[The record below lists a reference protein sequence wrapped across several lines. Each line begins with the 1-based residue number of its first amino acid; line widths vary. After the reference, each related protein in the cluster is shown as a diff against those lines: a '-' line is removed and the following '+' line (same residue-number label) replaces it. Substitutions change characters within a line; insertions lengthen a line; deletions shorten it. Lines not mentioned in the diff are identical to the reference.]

1 MAKKNSTKKKAV
13 AKDTKGTAQK
23 AVSFEKSLQA
33 LKEILGD
40 LEEGNLPL
48 SESLEKYE
56 AGVKHL
62 RSCHDSLN
70 DAKARIEL
78 LVKVDEDG
86 KAVTKPFK
94 HSATMEEVSG
104 DEADSLQG
112 ELDEATGEDGDWDGG
127 LF

>member
-1 MAKKNSTKKKAV
+1 MGKKKPTKKKA
-13 AKDTKGTAQK
+13 A
-23 AVSFEKSLQA
+23 SFEESLDA

-62 RSCHDSLN
+62 RSCHDSLK
-70 DAKARIEL
+70 DAKTRIEL
-78 LVKVDEDG
+78 LVKVNKGG
-86 KAVTKPFK
+86 KAVTKPFD
-94 HSATMEEVSG
+94 HAATHDEVSD
-104 DEADSLQG
+104 DEADSLQD
-112 ELDEATGEDGDWDGG
+112 ELDEATGEEGDWDGG

>member
-1 MAKKNSTKKKAV
+1 MAKKKPTKKKA
-13 AKDTKGTAQK
+13 ASKDAATDSSDA
-23 AVSFEKSLQA
+23 ASFEESLDA

-62 RSCHDSLN
+62 RSCHNSLK
-70 DAKARIEL
+70 DAKTRIEL
-78 LVKVDEDG
+78 LVKVDKGG
-86 KAVTKPFK
+86 KAVTKPFD
-94 HSATMEEVSG
+94 HSATHEEVSD
-104 DEADSLQG
+104 DEADSLQD
-112 ELDEATGEDGDWDGG
+112 ELDEATGEEGDWDGG

>member
-1 MAKKNSTKKKAV
+1 MAKKKPTKKKA
-13 AKDTKGTAQK
+13 A
-23 AVSFEKSLQA
+23 SFEESLDA

-62 RSCHDSLN
+62 RSCHGSLK
-70 DAKARIEL
+70 DAKTRIEL
-78 LVKVDEDG
+78 LVKVDKGG
-86 KAVTKPFK
+86 KAVTKPFD
-94 HSATMEEVSG
+94 HSASHNETSDDSEMSEH
-104 DEADSLQG
+104 EAGSLQD
-112 ELDEATGEDGDWDGG
+112 ELDEEANEGDWDGG